1 MRTFPLKLSLLISS
15 VHHTVFLFS
24 CFCLGCFNVPSAA
37 SSSSSFCHTFD
48 LLLSSK
54 NILWTLGVNCFGFFS
69 TRRILLSSCILHQDY
84 LKLFASGD
92 VQSQSFYFVEW
103 MDGEKNTQTT
113 ATHEWRR
120 GRDSEQTW
128 MLLVSWRVL
137 RVACANGIKRLTKR
151 NNHNV
156 CPFEPKMCAPTT
168 RNFHSFLCPLNFHF
182 FFLSLWLRSLSTS

>member
-1 MRTFPLKLSLLISS
+1 MFHQQHRHRRRFVIPLICFFLPKTFYEPLAS
-15 VHHTVFLFS
+15 TVS
-24 CFCLGCFNVPSAA
+24 G
-37 SSSSSFCHTFD
+37 
-48 LLLSSK
+48 
-54 NILWTLGVNCFGFFS
+54 FS

-182 FFLSLWLRSLSTS
+182 FFLSLRLRSLSTS